1 MRLKK
6 CMLAI
11 VLGTM
16 VLSVSVPVHAE
27 KKAFAFTTNGT
38 EKRVSPAKK
47 SDNEQNAY
55 VTTTYHSSAKKVA
68 ISVDNGSTYGVT
80 TADWTFTAP
89 ASKKMG
95 YLGKATTAYTYYVR
109 YDPMGGVGTTVR
121 GRYNP

>member
-47 SDNEQNAY
+47 RQQHI
-55 VTTTYHSSAKKVA
+55 THQQKK
-68 ISVDNGSTYGVT
+68 
-80 TADWTFTAP
+80 
-89 ASKKMG
+89 
-95 YLGKATTAYTYYVR
+95 LQ
-109 YDPMGGVGTTVR
+109 
-121 GRYNP
+121 